1 MFVTLLP
8 GAGSAAAGSSGA
20 TASQQFI
27 SPAKAQTLP
36 SALNKSP
43 LQSLIKKSPAGG
55 RKSFSPLSPQHAKT
69 LPAKDEKKRRMPEKI
84 DKKSSIDLK
93 QMFKKT
99 TLGKG

>member
-8 GAGSAAAGSSGA
+8 GAGGAAAGSSGA
-20 TASQQFI
+20 TASQFI